1 MPDQS
6 SLSALEKKLCRL
18 NEWRTAWLDRIGAI
32 PPDKLVATPRPGKWS
47 ILEIIEHI
55 AVSER
60 VVLQDL
66 PAPSLLVER
75 PRRLEHHFRYLLV
88 AFLLHSAIP
97 IRMPSQ
103 NLAPKGGRSLNELRS
118 LWAENHEWLLA
129 YVRQLD
135 AKGLR
140 RPVFEHPAAGPL
152 TVGQAVYLNQ
162 IHVGRHVRQ
171 IESLQRLLA

>member
-1 MPDQS
+1 MSD
-6 SLSALEKKLCRL
+6 LERKLRRL
-18 NEWRTAWLDRIGAI
+18 NEWRAAWLDRIEAM

-47 ILEIIEHI
+47 ILEIVEHL

-60 VVLQDL
+60 VVFQEL
-66 PAPSLLVER
+66 PDPSLLIER

-88 AFLLHSAIP
+88 AFLLRSAIP

-103 NLAPKGGRSLNELRS
+103 TLAPKGGRSLSEIRR
-118 LWAENHEWLLA
+118 LWDGNQEWLLA

-162 IHVGRHVRQ
+162 IHIDRHARQ
-171 IESLQRLLA
+171 VESLQRLLA